1 MDFLLISDVSLYL
14 SLRAKTKHLAFSLP
28 VPSTPLFIWAAR
40 AAQVWDSQLFLAT
53 SSYVCNSFHTNKLPI
68 FVTVEVRALKL
79 LLQFEFIYSYNAET
93 LRRVCKVA
101 RVDCG
106 GGEGGTGRAAFPL
119 LLIYETA
126 TDVAPVR

>member
-1 MDFLLISDVSLYL
+1 
-14 SLRAKTKHLAFSLP
+14 
-28 VPSTPLFIWAAR
+28 
-40 AAQVWDSQLFLAT
+40 
-53 SSYVCNSFHTNKLPI
+53 
-68 FVTVEVRALKL
+68 VEVRALKKL

-106 GGEGGTGRAAFPL
+106 GFEGTAEEEGKGRAAFPL

-126 TDVAPVR
+126 TDVAPRIVKPVR